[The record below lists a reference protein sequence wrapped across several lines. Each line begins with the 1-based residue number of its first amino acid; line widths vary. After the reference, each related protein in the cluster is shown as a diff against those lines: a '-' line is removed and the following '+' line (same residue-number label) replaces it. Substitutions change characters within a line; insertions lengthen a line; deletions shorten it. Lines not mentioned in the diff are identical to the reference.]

1 MSAANEGRSSVLSSA
16 DLDTPEYR
24 WVRLR
29 KILWQDPKGTTR
41 EWECAFRPTRK
52 SECDGVAV
60 IVFIKYPVSM
70 KEEEILLISQY
81 RPPVASEVV
90 ESPAGL
96 VDAGEDA
103 KAAAV
108 RELLEETG
116 FSGKVTSVSPIVPCD
131 PGMTTG
137 NMRYVT
143 IEVDGDSEEN
153 QNPKARPEDGEFIT
167 LRRLPAASMQQ
178 GLDDFT
184 ESGLQVDARLYAM
197 AVGYT
202 LGRGAAG
209 GEAGRGSCRRRLAGC
224 ALASSLVGVAAA
236 AAVVFASGAARRC
249 RA

>member
-1 MSAANEGRSSVLSSA
+1 MSDAGDCQSSILSTT

-29 KILWQDPKGTTR
+29 KILWQDPKGSTR

-52 SECDGVAV
+52 AEVDGVAV
-60 IVFIKYPVSM
+60 IVFIKYPASK
-70 KEEEILLISQY
+70 KEDEILLISQY

-103 KAAAV
+103 RAAAE

-116 FSGKVTSVSPIVPCD
+116 FSGRVTFVSPIVPCD
-131 PGMTTG
+131 PGMTSG

-167 LRRLPAASMQQ
+167 LRRLPASSLQE
-178 GLDDFT
+178 GLDAFT
-184 ESGLQVDARLYAM
+184 KAGLQVDARLYAM

-202 LGRGAAG
+202 LGRNAAD
-209 GEAGRGSCRRRLAGC
+209 GRGSCRRRWARRR
-224 ALASSLVGVAAA
+224 ALVASLVGVAAA
-236 AAVVFASGAARRC
+236 AAAMVAVGSARRY